1 MDTTLHPPPTR
12 VHNSLGP
19 LPRDDERRL
28 HGHEKNAKN
37 GRKEPEHL
45 LFPIFGFL
53 EASRVRFPKPIS
65 VSHFRDNRDEMFTT
79 DGLRVIDDGTDLEMA
94 ALDRRMKMEKK
105 RKNPGRTPTCVG
117 QATTRTNRKS
127 QDQLTTEHNFYL

>member
-1 MDTTLHPPPTR
+1 MET
-12 VHNSLGP
+12 
-19 LPRDDERRL
+19 L

-45 LFPIFGFL
+45 LFPIFGFWK
-53 EASRVRFPKPIS
+53 ASRVRFPKPIS
-65 VSHFRDNRDEMFTT
+65 VSHSGIIAMKCLRPSR
-79 DGLRVIDDGTDLEMA
+79 LRVIDDGTEMA

-105 RKNPGRTPTCVG
+105 NKPRRTPLCVG